1 MNNVCAVIVTY
12 NPIWPIVKKA
22 VDALSGQVS
31 KIIVV
36 NNGSSLNGGQIKS
49 LKQGLI
55 LIQNTENKGVAFAIN
70 QGISRAITEKFK
82 YVLLLDDDSVPQAHM
97 VSYLLGAMAKCRER
111 SLKIAAAGPILV
123 DPRTNT
129 SSRFIRFGWLWNHHM
144 HCSGADTILFPD
156 FLISSGALIPT
167 ESYKDIGPMNEGL
180 FIDNVDMEW
189 CFRAKALGYNLL
201 GVCNTSMT
209 HTVGDAVINMG
220 NVIQIKRHRPI
231 RQYYIIRNRI
241 LLYKKR
247 VTPKKWIIQDLIR
260 IPFKIIIYPLI
271 FWQQSSNL
279 RMTIYGIVDGI
290 LGRSGAFEDNHSVNK
305 Q

>member
-82 YVLLLDDDSVPQAHM
+82 YVLLLDDDSIPQEHM
-97 VSYLLGAMAKCRER
+97 VSYLLDAIANCREKM
-111 SLKIAAAGPILV
+111 LKVAAAGPVLI
-123 DPRTNT
+123 DPRTN
-129 SSRFIRFGWLWNHHM
+129 SVSRFIRFGWLWNYHM
-144 HCSGADTILFPD
+144 HCLKTETILFPD
-156 FLISSGALIPT
+156 FLISSGTLIPT
-167 ESYKDIGPMNEGL
+167 ESYKVVGSMNEAL

-201 GVCNTSMT
+201 GVCNASMT
-209 HTVGDAVINMG
+209 HTVGDEVISIG
-220 NVIQIKRHRPI
+220 SLVRIKKHMPI

-260 IPFKIIIYPLI
+260 IPFKIIFYPLI
-271 FWQQSSNL
+271 FWQQSRNL